1 LITFQGGHN
10 YISPSWYEAPNVSP
24 ETTIRSNVP
33 TWNYQAVHVYGQSRV
48 FECTEKLKWLVDSLS
63 SKYESSFDSPWQAPY
78 DENMLRAIVGV
89 GISITEI
96 QAKYKLSQNKPKEDQ
111 VSVARQ
117 LNNSGASRLAQ
128 EVARYGDFNLD

>member
-1 LITFQGGHN
+1 
-10 YISPSWYEAPNVSP
+10 
-24 ETTIRSNVP
+24 
-33 TWNYQAVHVYGQSRV
+33 
-48 FECTEKLKWLVDSLS
+48 
-63 SKYESSFDSPWQAPY
+63 
-78 DENMLRAIVGV
+78 MLRAIVGV